1 MGKLFVSLLAL
12 LWMAEA
18 AFAGQLVVIDSSA
31 PGLTPGAIL
40 DDSKPIELAAGT
52 TVTLVSESGKVTNL
66 KGPFSGLPGP
76 AGKSA
81 GGGSGGGS
89 LTASLAKL
97 VGGQSATS
105 KLGVMRSNKAQV
117 PSDPWALNVE
127 RTGNHCARSGSAPE
141 LWRSK
146 AVKAITLTLKL
157 LPKGARSSTGW
168 PAGAERIGWPGE
180 VALKDGGKY
189 MARMSG
195 KTSAAR
201 LVIHLVP
208 ADLPTD
214 AHRAVWMAGK
224 GCIGQARALLAGLR
238 NKMAK

>member
-1 MGKLFVSLLAL
+1 MGKSFVSLLAL
-12 LWMAEA
+12 LWMAQG

-31 PGLTPGAIL
+31 PELKPGTII
-40 DDSKPIELAAGT
+40 DDSKSFELAAGT
-52 TVTLVSESGKVTNL
+52 GVTLVSESGKVMIL
-66 KGPFSGLPGP
+66 KGPFSGLPG
-76 AGKSA
+76 GDSKSA
-81 GGGSGGGS
+81 GGGS

-97 VGGQSATS
+97 VGGQSSTS
-105 KLGVMRSNKAQV
+105 KLGVMRSDKAEV

-127 RTGNHCARSGSAPE
+127 RSGNHCARAGAATAPD

-146 AVKAITLTLKL
+146 ADKAVTLTLKM
-157 LPKGARSSTGW
+157 LPKGARASTDW

-180 VALKDGGKY
+180 VALEDGGKY
-189 MARMSG
+189 MARISG
-195 KTSAAR
+195 RSSAAK